1 MLASLIH
8 CTPLRHML
16 GQYRDWQALGRD
28 PGGVG
33 NWGASE
39 LAINLLSPNSQPPKH
54 RKVSTFH
61 QVGKEI
67 SKLKREAAQELLALS
82 FLASVGITLR

>member
-1 MLASLIH
+1 MSFLRLVRHLPDAFPFSQLRAGPREVLASLIH

-16 GQYRDWQALGRD
+16 GQYRDWQALGRG

-39 LAINLLSPNSQPPKH
+39 LKRLSQ
-54 RKVSTFH
+54 STY
-61 QVGKEI
+61 
-67 SKLKREAAQELLALS
+67 
-82 FLASVGITLR
+82 